1 MPKASREMKQHQHS
15 IYKFQIIVVIFLMV
29 FSSNG
34 NPLKDSQEI
43 LESEKNDSLNKEEA
57 EESIFGDGDDL
68 IGELFEDILK
78 GFEALIAAKFD
89 LFSNIT
95 NGGEFDEKIVEKS
108 INVGL
113 EATEEATRIGVKA
126 IGYAPQILKHKLDFI
141 FGLQK
146 TFSDTN
152 DLVKASLNQTFEQV
166 GIASAL
172 AKTYGEFAL
181 ENIQNFKTI
190 FQKRLKCNTE
200 CESLELNSSQR
211 EACEKENCV
220 DVEEEVTENPDD
232 RDDIFNEVV
241 TNKNVE

>member
-1 MPKASREMKQHQHS
+1 MTVWS
-15 IYKFQIIVVIFLMV
+15 ITR
-29 FSSNG
+29 G
-34 NPLKDSQEI
+34 NPLKPQEI
-43 LESEKNDSLNKEEA
+43 LAENDTTTINDNAKEEDF
-57 EESIFGDGDDL
+57 FGGGGDL
-68 IGELFEDILK
+68 IGELLEDIMK
-78 GFEALIAAKFD
+78 GFQSLLTAKFD

-95 NGGEFDEKIVEKS
+95 NGEFDEKIVEKS

-126 IGYAPQILKHKLDFI
+126 IEYAPQILKHKLDFI

-166 GIASAL
+166 GIASAV

-181 ENIQNFKTI
+181 ENIQSFKNI

-200 CESLELNSSQR
+200 CETLEVNSTQR
-211 EACEKENCV
+211 EICEKENCV
-220 DVEEEVTENPDD
+220 DIEEASENPDD
-232 RDDIFNEVV
+232 LDDTFNEVV
-241 TNKNVE
+241 TTKNVE

>member
-1 MPKASREMKQHQHS
+1 MIGAHS
-15 IYKFQIIVVIFLMV
+15 
-29 FSSNG
+29 
-34 NPLKDSQEI
+34 
-43 LESEKNDSLNKEEA
+43 
-57 EESIFGDGDDL
+57 
-68 IGELFEDILK
+68 
-78 GFEALIAAKFD
+78 
-89 LFSNIT
+89 
-95 NGGEFDEKIVEKS
+95 
-108 INVGL
+108 
-113 EATEEATRIGVKA
+113 
-126 IGYAPQILKHKLDFI
+126 
-141 FGLQK
+141 LQK

>member
-1 MPKASREMKQHQHS
+1 MTVWS
-15 IYKFQIIVVIFLMV
+15 ITH
-29 FSSNG
+29 G
-34 NPLKDSQEI
+34 NPLKPQEI
-43 LESEKNDSLNKEEA
+43 LAENDTTTINDNAKEED
-57 EESIFGDGDDL
+57 FFGGGDGDL
-68 IGELFEDILK
+68 IGELLGDIMK
-78 GFEALIAAKFD
+78 GFQSLLTAKFD

-95 NGGEFDEKIVEKS
+95 NGEFDEKIVEKS

-126 IGYAPQILKHKLDFI
+126 IEYAPQILKHKLDFI

-166 GIASAL
+166 GIASAV

-181 ENIQNFKTI
+181 ENIQSFKNI

-200 CESLELNSSQR
+200 CETFEVNSTER
-211 EACEKENCV
+211 EICEKENCV
-220 DVEEEVTENPDD
+220 DIEEVSENPDD
-232 RDDIFNEVV
+232 LDDTFNEVV
-241 TNKNVE
+241 TTKNVE

>member
-1 MPKASREMKQHQHS
+1 MKQQQHS
-15 IYKFQIIVVIFLMV
+15 IFKFKIIVVIFLMV

-43 LESEKNDSLNKEEA
+43 LESEKNEEA
-57 EESIFGDGDDL
+57 EESIFGDGGDL

-141 FGLQK
+141 FGDKSFTSLMA
-146 TFSDTN
+146 
-152 DLVKASLNQTFEQV
+152 DLLSRYKQSF
-166 GIASAL
+166 I
-172 AKTYGEFAL
+172 
-181 ENIQNFKTI
+181 I
-190 FQKRLKCNTE
+190 
-200 CESLELNSSQR
+200 
-211 EACEKENCV
+211 
-220 DVEEEVTENPDD
+220 
-232 RDDIFNEVV
+232 
-241 TNKNVE
+241 

>member
-1 MPKASREMKQHQHS
+1 MKHQS
-15 IYKFQIIVVIFLMV
+15 IFQIIVVISLTV
-29 FSSNG
+29 WSITHG
-34 NPLKDSQEI
+34 NPLKPQEI
-43 LESEKNDSLNKEEA
+43 LAENDTTTINDNAKEED
-57 EESIFGDGDDL
+57 FFGGDGDL
-68 IGELFEDILK
+68 IGELLGDIMK
-78 GFEALIAAKFD
+78 GFQSLLTAKFD

-95 NGGEFDEKIVEKS
+95 NGEFDEKIVEKS

-126 IGYAPQILKHKLDFI
+126 IEYAPQILKHKLDFI

-166 GIASAL
+166 GIASAV

-181 ENIQNFKTI
+181 ENIQSFKNI

-200 CESLELNSSQR
+200 CETLELNSSQR
-211 EACEKENCV
+211 ETCEKENCV
-220 DVEEEVTENPDD
+220 DIEEVSEKPDD
-232 RDDIFNEVV
+232 LDDTFNEVV
-241 TNKNVE
+241 TTKNVE

>member
-15 IYKFQIIVVIFLMV
+15 IIKFQIIVVIFLMV

-43 LESEKNDSLNKEEA
+43 LESEINDSPNKEEA

-141 FGLQK
+141 FGDKSFTSLMA
-146 TFSDTN
+146 
-152 DLVKASLNQTFEQV
+152 DLLSGYKQSF
-166 GIASAL
+166 I
-172 AKTYGEFAL
+172 
-181 ENIQNFKTI
+181 I
-190 FQKRLKCNTE
+190 
-200 CESLELNSSQR
+200 
-211 EACEKENCV
+211 
-220 DVEEEVTENPDD
+220 
-232 RDDIFNEVV
+232 
-241 TNKNVE
+241 